1 VLGPAWLERQRG
13 HLKPKT
19 VESYEYFW
27 RVHVAPRWSGAR
39 IADVRYTDVAAWV
52 AELSADYGPSL
63 VRGAHMVLRLILDD
77 AVRDR
82 MLVSNPASGVAMPKL
97 PPRRNTYLTADQ
109 LDAFAN
115 ECGPQ
120 YRSLI
125 LLLGVGGL
133 RWGEAIVLR
142 ACDVDF
148 LRRRITLHRNAVRV
162 HGQYVVG
169 TLKSNKNRTIALP
182 VFVTDTLAVT
192 AAGKGREDLLW
203 PPRTGGYLSSPHKG
217 FWYYTALARCQAAD
231 PTFPRVTPHDLRHTA
246 ASLAI
251 SSGANPKVV
260 QRMLGHASAAMT
272 LDVYAD
278 LFECDLDAVAE
289 NVSKMCPRWA

>member
-1 VLGPAWLERQRG
+1 VL
-13 HLKPKT
+13 
-19 VESYEYFW
+19 
-27 RVHVAPRWSGAR
+27 AR
-39 IADVRYTDVAAWV
+39 
-52 AELSADYGPSL
+52 
-63 VRGAHMVLRLILDD
+63 ILDD

-82 MLVSNPASGVAMPKL
+82 SLVSNPARGVKLPKR
-97 PPRRNTYLTADQ
+97 PPRRSVYLTVGRLNRLAD
-109 LDAFAN
+109 
-115 ECGPQ
+115 ESGGTTPM
-120 YRSLI
+120 
-125 LLLGVGGL
+125 LLLGVGG
-133 RWGEAIVLR
+133 RGEVKPPR
-142 ACDVDF
+142 AVSDIDF
-148 LRRRITLHRNAVRV
+148 QRRRITLHRNAVRV

-169 TLKSNKNRTIALP
+169 TLKSNKNRTIVLP
-182 VFVTDTLAVT
+182 AFVTDTLAVT

-203 PPRTGGYLSSPHKG
+203 PLRTGGYLSSPHKG